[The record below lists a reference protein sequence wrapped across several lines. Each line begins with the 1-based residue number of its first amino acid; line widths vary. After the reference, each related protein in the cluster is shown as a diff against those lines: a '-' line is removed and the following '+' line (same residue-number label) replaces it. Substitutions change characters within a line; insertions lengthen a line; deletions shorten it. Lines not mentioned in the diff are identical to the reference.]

1 MLKLF
6 KKNQTSDKSGKSA
19 TLTVQPLCPPPIN
32 LMNFVTGID
41 NVHIDVF
48 LSPRFM
54 NLSHRLIFELL
65 NERSSDKRRF
75 TDKPS
80 KNVLKQLE
88 AFGHCYAQMLTDAI
102 HRVKESKGIDTIQL
116 FQIAVIKFV
125 LTTVFAETDKLLYKL
140 RKASIKESQQKLE
153 LSERITWINR
163 NKNNLSYQVTY
174 EIFSQLLW
182 IEKGSVNKI
191 RDSLLGMAWTIPE
204 DLLSNPLLKTPDKR
218 NHEILMKHYVLLSK
232 YPDSYYGFERLS
244 LLIDTLLDKIAKSCQ
259 IQIASCTDNQIIDEN
274 RANIPFS
281 WKDVPANMALLFD
294 FENTEQALAEESTN
308 ALLKATLQSQQKANE
323 ILEQGLRK
331 AQLIKHLLAAYE
343 TPLMYNNYFKLIKPY
358 LLYQTLC
365 NEADDFEVELKLQNQ
380 LKIRPLCRSEKKT
393 LSINQLRNAKKR
405 LAKLAQ
411 KPDGAI
417 LRRFITDF
425 ITYRRDLKYYRLIH
439 EAMEKVHLL
448 NDESDVQLSRSNG
461 VLYEFMVPGEQTKTS
476 ESIRCHVILKADL
489 RGSTT
494 MTAELCRRELSPA
507 THFSRNFFN
516 PIRKCI
522 ENFGAEKV
530 FIEGDAVILSL
541 FEYQKSPDQW
551 LAVARACGL
560 AKCMLAVVEKQ
571 NEVSRAYDLPEL
583 ELGIGICYSPNAP
596 QFLYDGDDRIMI
608 SPAIGD
614 ADRLSSCSWKLRHK
628 YSQVSNLLTNVMVF
642 QQAPDDA
649 FKGEKGMTTFRYN
662 LNGINLEEA
671 AFKKL
676 QNEMA
681 LRHLNIRLPGDEHS
695 THFYVGYYP
704 DVQGESHHV
713 VIREAQVKV
722 WQEEG
727 EDYPLTDNLYYEA
740 VTNRM
745 ILNAIKKRGF

>member
-1 MLKLF
+1 
-6 KKNQTSDKSGKSA
+6 
-19 TLTVQPLCPPPIN
+19 
-32 LMNFVTGID
+32 MNFVTGID
-41 NVHIDVF
+41 NVHIDVS
-48 LSPRFM
+48 LSPHFM
-54 NLSHRLIFELL
+54 NLSHRLIYELL

-75 TDKPS
+75 TDKSS
-80 KNVLKQLE
+80 KNVLEKLNT
-88 AFGHCYAQMLTDAI
+88 FGHSYAQMLTDAI

-116 FQIAVIKFV
+116 FQIAVIKFI
-125 LTTVFAETDKLLYKL
+125 LTTIFAETEKLLYKL
-140 RKASIKESQQKLE
+140 RRANIKESQRKLE
-153 LSERITWINR
+153 LSERITWISQ

-182 IEKGSVNKI
+182 VEKGTVNKI
-191 RDSLLGMAWTIPE
+191 RDSLLGTAWTIPE
-204 DLLSNPLLKTPDKR
+204 ELLSNPLLKTPDKR

-244 LLIDTLLDKIAKSCQ
+244 LLIDTLLDKVTESCH
-259 IQIASCTDNQIIDEN
+259 IEIASCADNQIIDEN
-274 RANIPFS
+274 RANISFS
-281 WKDVPANMALLFD
+281 WKDVPANMELLFD
-294 FENTEQALAEESTN
+294 LEKTQQALAEESTN
-308 ALLKATLQSQQKANE
+308 ALLKATVQSQQKANE
-323 ILEQGLRK
+323 ILEQGLRE
-331 AQLIKHLLAAYE
+331 AQVIKYLLAAYE
-343 TPLMYNNYFKLIKPY
+343 TPHLYNNYFRLIRPY

-393 LSINQLRNAKKR
+393 LSISQLKNAKKR
-405 LAKLAQ
+405 LTKLAQ
-411 KPDGAI
+411 KPDRNI

-425 ITYRRDLKYYRLIH
+425 VTYRRDLKYYRLIH
-439 EAMEKVHLL
+439 EAMEKIHLL
-448 NDESDVQLSRSNG
+448 NDEADVQLSRSNG
-461 VLYEFMVPGEQTKTS
+461 MLHEFLVPGERTKTS
-476 ESIRCHVILKADL
+476 ESIRCHVIVKADL

-571 NEVSRAYDLPEL
+571 NEVSRTYNLPEL

-608 SPAIGD
+608 SPAIGN
-614 ADRLSSCSWKLRHK
+614 ADRLSSCSWKLRRK

-649 FKGEKGMTTFRYN
+649 FKGEKGMTTFQYN

-681 LRHLNIRLPGDEHS
+681 LRRLNIRLPGDEHP
-695 THFYVGYYP
+695 THFYIGYYP
-704 DVQGESHHV
+704 NAQGESHNV
-713 VIREAQVKV
+713 VIREDQVKM

-727 EDYPLTDNLYYEA
+727 EDYPLTDNLYYE
-740 VTNRM
+740 VMTNRT